1 MAQAIDEPA
10 LGDDLHPGAD
20 TGGAGADPHQAEIA
34 ILKCFENSAQRR
46 RWHGFRAVL
55 LSDVYLRTSAPVLCF
70 RTRREERN
78 EASLVSFLRS
88 WRLSRISRPA
98 GDRHDLFG
106 WAEPG
111 LMSLARDLVH
121 FQLSPGPSA
130 GDRRRAAGA
139 VQNPFFPESMGN
151 GHKVGSV
158 AVGTESN
165 ASTGSGTWD
174 IPRNGE
180 REKPYQGIDVVAADS
195 VEATIRF
202 QRFMRRCFSTIA
214 NRATTSWTFADVD
227 PDGLDVCGPLSG
239 VKSGDLIS
247 VRKRL
252 CRDTESTMMGWRSLE
267 KP

>member
-1 MAQAIDEPA
+1 MEQF
-10 LGDDLHPGAD
+10 L
-20 TGGAGADPHQAEIA
+20 
-34 ILKCFENSAQRR
+34 F
-46 RWHGFRAVL
+46 L
-55 LSDVYLRTSAPVLCF
+55 LLRF
-70 RTRREERN
+70 
-78 EASLVSFLRS
+78 

-111 LMSLARDLVH
+111 LMSFARDLVH
-121 FQLSPGPSA
+121 FQVSPGPPA

-158 AVGTESN
+158 AVGTEAN
-165 ASTGSGTWD
+165 QVPGQALGTF
-174 IPRNGE
+174 PRNGE
-180 REKPYQGIDVVAADS
+180 REKPYQGIDVVAADA
-195 VEATIRF
+195 VEATICF
-202 QRFMRRCFSTIA
+202 QRITRRCFSTIA

-252 CRDTESTMMGWRSLE
+252 CRGTESTMMSRRSLE

>member
-1 MAQAIDEPA
+1 M
-10 LGDDLHPGAD
+10 
-20 TGGAGADPHQAEIA
+20 
-34 ILKCFENSAQRR
+34 KCFENSAQRR

-78 EASLVSFLRS
+78 EAILVSFLRS
-88 WRLSRISRPA
+88 WCLSRIFRPA
-98 GDRHDLFG
+98 RDRHDLFG

-121 FQLSPGPSA
+121 FQLSPGPAA

-139 VQNPFFPESMGN
+139 VQNPFFPESMGD

-165 ASTGSGTWD
+165 QVPGQALGTFHAMANA
-174 IPRNGE
+174 RSHT
-180 REKPYQGIDVVAADS
+180 GIDFVAADT

-202 QRFMRRCFSTIA
+202 RRIMRRCFSTIA

-252 CRDTESTMMGWRSLE
+252 CRGTESTMMSRRSLE